1 MGVVKV
7 LQNQTEDRGQLKDW
21 KTLVQ
26 QKKEQQKVS
35 VNLEEQLTESKAA
48 FLKQELELDDMGRK
62 LAGALAAKESLE
74 RKLEDLNSWHES
86 NKENLG
92 VKEEEVRLRK
102 SDIVRLDLE
111 VTAKEKMLEEAS
123 NAAIEAEKKLFGL
136 ELSVKS
142 LEGKVVSLE
151 TENDRLRQGLSQKS
165 AESESRCLEKEE
177 LLRKL
182 VVEEKRGRGL
192 EECLT
197 KMGAE
202 LKNATQELEEAQT
215 KNAELQLSFELL
227 KVETCQA
234 EETKENEEKKKA
246 DKENFGNIRAK
257 FDVDIK
263 LNQPEE
269 QVNEMCPVCEVM
281 KAKREELEE
290 TLKKSHEV
298 SENAKEEMMRLQ
310 RMEATF
316 KEEIEVAYD
325 LRTSLQT
332 QIKSLEDRVTDEEV
346 KKRGAEAMASM
357 LDEKLEVAQ
366 EKLRAVKVEL
376 DTALMNLEGES
387 RRAQT
392 SQLKVQHYEEKEE
405 REKNEMCQMKTL
417 FESKCEEAAAL
428 KEELSKYEL
437 ELREASEVVE
447 VLKKKVEVKS
457 SELEDLQSRCGR
469 LEKNTSLQEAT
480 LFQLE
485 DEKEK
490 MKERLADN
498 EEKLVSLE
506 KEVQV
511 KTMAAEKL
519 LHDLEEEK
527 LGHFEY
533 KKQVE
538 GAIEEILNS

>member
-74 RKLEDLNSWHES
+74 RKLEDLNSWHET

-151 TENDRLRQGLSQKS
+151 TENDRLRQSLSQKS
-165 AESESRCLEKEE
+165 AESESKCLEKEE

-197 KMGAE
+197 KMEAE

-215 KNAELQLSFELL
+215 KNAGLQLSFESL
-227 KVETCQA
+227 KVETRQT
-234 EETKENEEKKKA
+234 EETKEIEEKKKA

-257 FDVDIK
+257 FDVDVKSRK
-263 LNQPEE
+263 LEE
-269 QVNEMCPVCEVM
+269 QVNDACPVCEVM
-281 KAKREELEE
+281 KAKREELEA
-290 TLKKSHEV
+290 TLKKSQEE
-298 SENAKEEMMRLQ
+298 SENAKEEMMRIQ
-310 RMEATF
+310 RKEATI
-316 KEEIEVAYD
+316 KEEIEVAHD

-332 QIKSLEDRVTDEEV
+332 RIKSLEDLVTDEEV
-346 KKRGAEAMASM
+346 KKRGAEARASM
-357 LDEKLEVAQ
+357 LEEKLEVAQ

-376 DTALMNLEGES
+376 DTALMDLEGES

-417 FESKCEEAAAL
+417 FESKCGEAANL
-428 KEELSKYEL
+428 KEQLSKYEK
-437 ELREASEVVE
+437 ELGEASEVVE
-447 VLKKKVEVKS
+447 VLKKEVEVKS
-457 SELEDLQSRCGR
+457 SELEDLQSRCGE
-469 LEKNTSLQEAT
+469 LERKTSLQEAI

-490 MKERLADN
+490 MKERLAEN
-498 EEKLVSLE
+498 EERLVSLD

>member
-1 MGVVKV
+1 MNQNHKIRLHRSIKRSMENLLDGDYGDLNGTRYMDEVISRCVQPKEGTATATSATCPRQQVCDNVVKRYLDAV
-7 LQNQTEDRGQLKDW
+7 KDSPPLLMTKKVNTPQTSANRPPVGKLKSPFLAPAQPFFTAGLNGNRDKKVSVVNVFQNQTEDRGQLKDW
-21 KTLVQ
+21 KTLVH
-26 QKKEQQKVS
+26 QKKEHQKVY
-35 VNLEEQLTESKAA
+35 VNLEEQLKESKAA
-48 FLKQELELDDMGRK
+48 FLNQELELDDMGRK

-74 RKLEDLNSWHES
+74 RKLEDMNTWHETNNTTTS
-86 NKENLG
+86 KENLG

-346 KKRGAEAMASM
+346 KKR
-357 LDEKLEVAQ
+357 
-366 EKLRAVKVEL
+366 R
-376 DTALMNLEGES
+376 
-387 RRAQT
+387 
-392 SQLKVQHYEEKEE
+392 
-405 REKNEMCQMKTL
+405 
-417 FESKCEEAAAL
+417 
-428 KEELSKYEL
+428 
-437 ELREASEVVE
+437 
-447 VLKKKVEVKS
+447 
-457 SELEDLQSRCGR
+457 
-469 LEKNTSLQEAT
+469 
-480 LFQLE
+480 
-485 DEKEK
+485 
-490 MKERLADN
+490 
-498 EEKLVSLE
+498 
-506 KEVQV
+506 
-511 KTMAAEKL
+511 
-519 LHDLEEEK
+519 
-527 LGHFEY
+527 
-533 KKQVE
+533 
-538 GAIEEILNS
+538 

>member
-1 MGVVKV
+1 M
-7 LQNQTEDRGQLKDW
+7 
-21 KTLVQ
+21 
-26 QKKEQQKVS
+26 S
-35 VNLEEQLTESKAA
+35 ANLEEQLKESKAA

-74 RKLEDLNSWHES
+74 RKLEDMNTWHET

-469 LEKNTSLQEAT
+469 LEKKTSLQEAT

-498 EEKLVSLE
+498 EEKLMSLE

>member
-1 MGVVKV
+1 MKV

-26 QKKEQQKVS
+26 QKKEQQRS
-35 VNLEEQLTESKAA
+35 SANLEEQLKESKAA
-48 FLKQELELDDMGRK
+48 FAKQELELDEMGRK

-74 RKLEDLNSWHES
+74 RKLEDMNTWHEA
-86 NKENLG
+86 NKANLG

-102 SDIVRLDLE
+102 SDVVRLDLE

-498 EEKLVSLE
+498 EEKLVGLE